1 MHALTTLHLP
11 TQHIWQIVADRIVA
25 ALEKR
30 PVPHAT
36 EVEVELVVRA
46 STGPAAASP

>member
-1 MHALTTLHLP
+1 M
-11 TQHIWQIVADRIVA
+11 WQTVADRIVA

-30 PVPHAT
+30 SVQVAT

-46 STGPAAASP
+46 STGPAPQR